1 MVLEA
6 VLLYIKYY
14 DGSNETL
21 RSLHDMFALGSA
33 LEPLLRPILDAL
45 ILAKGPNSAPA
56 AAANNG
62 GGLRQIAVLE
72 APPPVSHGVEP
83 DEEAPAAMEDYIQDH
98 AGAILQALCHSQGL
112 ALDSPPFQEGIKE
125 FAEGLRET
133 LLNPDFVRHALLR
146 PKYDGEGL
154 RKVVRGKLGNHRL
167 QETVT
172 NVVVPTFDIKRNQ
185 PVVFSTSKVL
195 YYTKLAKPDVLT
207 MNNSAH
213 VCLSTYE
220 YDRRD
225 RTR

>member
-1 MVLEA
+1 M
-6 VLLYIKYY
+6 LLFIKYY

-21 RSLHDMFALGSA
+21 RSLHDKFALGSA
-33 LEPLLRPILDAL
+33 LESLLRPILDAL
-45 ILAKGPNSAPA
+45 IHAKGSSSAPA

-62 GGLRQIAVLE
+62 GVAVLE
-72 APPPVSHGVEP
+72 AATPVTA
-83 DEEAPAAMEDYIQDH
+83 DEEAPAAMDDYIQEH

-112 ALDSPPFQEGIKE
+112 ALDSPPLQEGIKE

-154 RKVVRGKLGNHRL
+154 RKVVRGRLAGNQRL
-167 QETVT
+167 HETLT

-195 YYTKLAKPDVLT
+195 YCT
-207 MNNSAH
+207 S
-213 VCLSTYE
+213 
-220 YDRRD
+220 
-225 RTR
+225 